1 MKLNGSSLDDNDHR
15 CHARKC
21 RTCVPPRMLMCTGPL
36 EDGPLPRCSTAVWDA
51 YVPGQ
56 EVRKDPTPEY
66 LQAAR
71 AAINAVAERE
81 GSRGYG
87 TGARGSRG
95 RMVPRTR

>member
-21 RTCVPPRMLMCTGPL
+21 RTCVPPRMLMCTMHWKMVPYAL
-36 EDGPLPRCSTAVWDA
+36 QQAVWDA

-56 EVRKDPTPEY
+56 EVRKDPSPEY
-66 LQAAR
+66 LLAAR